1 MSLIGIWLRLR
12 QTPLHGEPGVVIP
25 IETSTHTFIILVIV
39 DLIDLLIDRIIFD
52 RAVPVQCGQ
61 VLWYLRLAH
70 LLLINLQCLSLCF
83 GT

>member
-1 MSLIGIWLRLR
+1 M
-12 QTPLHGEPGVVIP
+12 IP
-25 IETSTHTFIILVIV
+25 IKTGTHALVILIIV
-39 DLIDLLIDRIIFD
+39 DLIDLLIDRIILD